1 MNRLAAIAFLEVL
14 SLVAPR
20 VSGKEVTTPN
30 ATGQCPPPA
39 VLVSFL
45 GFTEGQAA
53 QFRQLLSQFE
63 TTMLPLEE
71 QIASRQAQLDSLLDK
86 PEPNPAEI
94 VGLVLEIRALKHQV
108 AQAVWGV
115 LG

>member
-14 SLVAPR
+14 SLVAPQ

-45 GFTEGQAA
+45 GFTEAQAA